1 MFKESTS
8 KLLFQSALLINLA
21 VLATIMSGFSQF
33 SSEFA
38 FTVAWCIA
46 IFAVLGFNTVAVVLF
61 ASSGMASR
69 LYTILF
75 LFFMTM
81 MLLLALP
88 FGRMSHFVS

>member
-1 MFKESTS
+1 MFRESTS
-8 KLLFQSALLINLA
+8 KLLFQSAILINLA
-21 VLATIMSGFSQF
+21 VLATVMSGFSQF
-33 SSEFA
+33 LSEFA

-69 LYTILF
+69 LHTILF
-75 LFFMTM
+75 LFFMAM

-88 FGRMSHFVS
+88 FTRISHFVG